1 MAVPHIPLLR
11 MGTRY
16 ESLDT
21 VEVKD
26 HRNGEVLARMSVANP
41 GLIRRDMRDLG
52 ARKAALARISAQ
64 DLVAICRS
72 AGELFLKEALPLGSD
87 GSLQTPDDYV
97 RDLSRSS
104 GLPHYL
110 CRDNMGKVH
119 YVLTHTDVVLK
130 GLLRGLDLAVL
141 DESIAVQDGLRICF
155 YPTTDSLGVVLPSN
169 SPGVNSLW
177 VPSIPLKTPVVL
189 KPGSEEPWTPW
200 RIIAALLAAGCPG
213 EALGFYPT
221 THEGAA
227 NIMDAC
233 GRAIIFGDG
242 QTVERYRA
250 RPEVNVHGP
259 GYSKILIGEDRIDD
273 WASYL
278 DMLVDSVM
286 LNSGRSCVNVS
297 TIMVPRHGRAIAA
310 AVARRMADT
319 RPMALDDPAAR
330 LSAFANPKMAAYID
344 GAIEEGLATAGA
356 EEMTAAYRDEA
367 RLVQRDGSS
376 FLHPTL
382 IYCESLAHPLALRE
396 FMCPYVAV
404 VEVPVDQMLASLGPS
419 LVVTA
424 VTRDRTFIDGLLR
437 SPHIDRLN
445 VGEIATPRVQ
455 WDQPH
460 EGNLF
465 EFLYRRRSI
474 QFDDRLAAAG

>member
-11 MGTRY
+11 MGNRY

-26 HRNGEVLARMSVANP
+26 HRSGEVLARMSVANP
-41 GLIRRDMRDLG
+41 GLIRKDLRDMA
-52 ARKAALARISAQ
+52 ARKAALAKISAR
-64 DLVAICRS
+64 DLVAICRR
-72 AGELFLKEALPLGSD
+72 AGEMFLKEALPMGGD
-87 GSLQTPDDYV
+87 GAHQTPEDYV
-97 RDLSRSS
+97 RNLSRSS
-104 GLPHYL
+104 GLPHHL

-130 GLLRGLDLAVL
+130 GLLRGLDMSVL
-141 DESIAVQDGLRICF
+141 DESIAEQDGLRICF

-177 VPSIPLKTPVVL
+177 VPSIPLKTPVVI

-213 EALGFYPT
+213 DALGFYPT

-227 NIMDAC
+227 NIMDGC

-242 QTVERYRA
+242 KTVERYRT

-259 GYSKILIGEDRIDD
+259 GYSKILIGADRIDD
-273 WASYL
+273 WESYL
-278 DMLVDSVM
+278 DVLVDSVM

-297 TIMVPRHGRAIAA
+297 TIMVPRHGRALADA
-310 AVARRMADT
+310 LARRMAET
-319 RPMALDDPAAR
+319 RPMALEDPAAR
-330 LSAFANPKMAAYID
+330 LSAFANPKMAEYID
-344 GAIEEGLATAGA
+344 GAIEEGLSTPGA
-356 EEMTAAYRDEA
+356 EERTASYREEA
-367 RLVQRDGSS
+367 RLVQREGSS

-382 IYCESLAHPLALRE
+382 IYCESLDHPLALRE

-404 VEVPVDQMLASLGPS
+404 VEVPEDQMLPSLGPS

-424 VTRDRTFIDGLLR
+424 VTRNRALVEGLLR

-445 VGEIATPRVQ
+445 VGAIPTPRVQ

-474 QFDDRLAAAG
+474 QLDDWLAAAG